1 MYYTTLKCIQ
11 LQLSIVDA
19 LYYNNFIKIIFYN
32 IIKNSNLGYWNIKIK
47 NIFKYKN
54 KKYI

>member
-32 IIKNSNLGYWNIKIK
+32 IIKNSNLGY
-47 NIFKYKN
+47 
-54 KKYI
+54 